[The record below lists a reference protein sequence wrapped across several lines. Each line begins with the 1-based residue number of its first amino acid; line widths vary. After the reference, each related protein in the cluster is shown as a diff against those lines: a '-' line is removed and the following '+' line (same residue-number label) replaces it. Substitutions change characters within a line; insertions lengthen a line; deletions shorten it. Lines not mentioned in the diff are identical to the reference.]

1 MKRSFTVTLAISAAS
16 GCIALSYEILWFRAI
31 SFVSWSIASSFGIL
45 LGAYLTGIALGASVA
60 GRLCRERA
68 ASTDTGRARELRL
81 LAVFTLV
88 ANLVSF
94 AVVPALARL
103 SQHHAWPS
111 VLPVVGLAAAL
122 LGAVFPLVSHFGID
136 ADERAGVQLS
146 YVYVANIIGSAA
158 GSLLTGFVLLDY
170 FSYPVNAFGLAL
182 AGVAL
187 AAALGVLGTS
197 RSGGSGG
204 ASRAVV
210 LAVCAAAA
218 IGIVGLRR
226 TAFDHLYERLL
237 YRGNFAGQ
245 TFATIVENRSGVI
258 TVTDDGTVYGGGA
271 YDGRFNI
278 SLESDENL
286 ILRAYGIGALHPAP
300 RHVLMIGL
308 SSGSWA
314 QVIANLPGVE
324 SLDIVEIN
332 PGYEQIIAVHPTVAS
347 LLSNPKVHIYT
358 DDGRRWLLRH
368 PESRFD
374 FIVQNT
380 TWNWRA
386 HITDLESV
394 DYLEIVKRHLLP
406 GALFYFNTTESDDV
420 QRTAALTFPYALR
433 VYNFMAVSESPFVWD
448 DARWQATLRGTIID
462 GKPAFDLATAPGK
475 AAYEESLARGR
486 ANATTAPFES
496 RSSLLAR
503 TAAAGVVTDDNMLP
517 EWREV
522 LRFPPPP

>member
-1 MKRSFTVTLAISAAS
+1 MNDALRPASFTRALAISAAS
-16 GCIALSYEILWFRAI
+16 GFIALSYEILWYRAI
-31 SFVSWSIASSFGIL
+31 SFVSWSIASSFGVL
-45 LGAYLTGIALGASVA
+45 LGAYLTGIAGGASFA
-60 GRLCRERA
+60 GRLCRTRA
-68 ASTDTGRARELRL
+68 SSTATGHARELRL
-81 LAVFTLV
+81 LAFFTLV

-94 AVVPALARL
+94 AVVPSLARL
-103 SQHHAWPS
+103 SQHYAWPA

-122 LGAVFPLVSHFGID
+122 LGAVFPLVSHFGIA

-158 GSLLTGFVLLDY
+158 GSLLTGFVLLDR
-170 FSYPVNAFGLAL
+170 FSYAANALGLAL

-187 AAALGVLGTS
+187 AAAIGFLGSSGRSRAAVLGVCAL
-197 RSGGSGG
+197 
-204 ASRAVV
+204 
-210 LAVCAAAA
+210 AAA
-218 IGIVGLRR
+218 GLVLVRAS
-226 TAFDHLYERLL
+226 AFDHLYERLL

-245 TFATIVENRSGVI
+245 TFATVVENRSGVI
-258 TVTDDGTVYGGGA
+258 TVTDDDTVYGGGA

-286 ILRAYGIGALHPAP
+286 ILRAYGVGALHAAP

-332 PGYEQIIAVHPTVAS
+332 PGYEQIIAQHPTVAS
-347 LLSNPKVHIYT
+347 VLTNPKVHIYT

-394 DYLEIVKRHLLP
+394 DYLTIVQRHLEA

-420 QRTAALTFPYALR
+420 QRTAAMTFPHALR
-433 VYNFMAVSESPFVWD
+433 VYNFMAVSQSPVVWD
-448 DARWQATLRGTIID
+448 DARWQATLRGTMID
-462 GKPAFDLATAPGK
+462 GKPAFDLGTEKGK

-486 ANATTAPFES
+486 ANAATSPFES
-496 RSSLLAR
+496 RSSVLAR
-503 TAAAGVVTDDNMLP
+503 TAAAGLVTDDNMLP